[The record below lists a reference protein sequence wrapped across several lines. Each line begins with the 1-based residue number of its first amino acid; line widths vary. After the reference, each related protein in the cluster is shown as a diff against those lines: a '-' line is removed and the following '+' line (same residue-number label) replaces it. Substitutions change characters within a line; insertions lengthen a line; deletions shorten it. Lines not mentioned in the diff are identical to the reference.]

1 MSVLLTHAKTHRQD
15 ATPRKAFNMSSTSS
29 SAFNVVLEK
38 NMMWLQKWMLRVLS
52 QYHCITAASVP
63 KHHLELVRHFNVHLW
78 IALHWVVKCFAVTET
93 YPKADLS
100 ISLKCVSHFLL
111 TCCQRQVH
119 PGAYTLIQSFA
130 HWKGGKER
138 YVFKLMLFKDILAS
152 KCTHG
157 AQTCNSTL
165 MLSASFCV
173 NIISY

>member
-1 MSVLLTHAKTHRQD
+1 MQ
-15 ATPRKAFNMSSTSS
+15 P
-29 SAFNVVLEK
+29 LEK
-38 NMMWLQKWMLRVLS
+38 QDFNKFKCFQCGVGKKIWLWLQKWMLRVLS
-52 QYHCITAASVP
+52 HYYFADALFPKQY
-63 KHHLELVRHFNVHLW
+63 LELVRHFNVHLW
-78 IALHWVVKCFAVTET
+78 IALRWVVKCLAVTES

-100 ISLKCVSHFLL
+100 ISLKRVSHFLL
-111 TCCQRQVH
+111 TCCQCQVH
-119 PGAYTLIQSFA
+119 PGASTLIQRFTY
-130 HWKGGKER
+130 WKGGKER